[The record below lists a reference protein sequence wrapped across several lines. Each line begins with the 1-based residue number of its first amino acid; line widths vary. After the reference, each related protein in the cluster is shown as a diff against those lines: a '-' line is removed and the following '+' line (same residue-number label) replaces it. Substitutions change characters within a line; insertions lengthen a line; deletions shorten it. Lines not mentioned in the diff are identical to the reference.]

1 MVASVQLPA
10 DLSQHGPAGA
20 IGSAFTPLPARI
32 SQNLPLLQT
41 LPFLPAVAAQA
52 AASAGQNKGWPSIDT
67 NIPHLASLMGSYPG
81 GFQWNPDLTRLLL
94 SPGGR
99 LCRPKKRYICK
110 YCNREFSKSYNLLIH
125 ERTHTDERPF
135 PCDICGKAFRRQ
147 DHLRDHKYIHS
158 KEKPFKCDVCGK
170 GFCQQRTLSVH
181 KTQHAHE
188 VPAISPPLQ
197 QQQQPQPTQQQIPQQ
212 CQHEQPSSTLRTVS
226 PTLPAVPVQ
235 YMVSASI
242 QMPALSLPSS
252 PPTAA
257 SPPIDVIS
265 IQEVEE
271 EPMLTI
277 AEVPSPPARPVRLG
291 FSIADIMK
299 R

>member
-1 MVASVQLPA
+1 MVASVPVSSDSTSGSHL
-10 DLSQHGPAGA
+10 GA
-20 IGSAFTPLPARI
+20 LGSAFTPLPARI
-32 SQNLPLLQT
+32 SQGLPLLQT
-41 LPFLPAVAAQA
+41 LPFLPAAAAQA
-52 AASAGQNKGWPSIDT
+52 AAASSAGDKPSWQGVDPRFPQI
-67 NIPHLASLMGSYPG
+67 ASLMGSYSG
-81 GFQWNPDLTRLLL
+81 GLPWTADLTRLLL

-158 KEKPFKCDVCGK
+158 KDKPFKCEVCGK
-170 GFCQQRTLSVH
+170 GFCQARTLAVH
-181 KTQHAHE
+181 KTQHSHE
-188 VPAISPPLQ
+188 LPPISISENSNDSNNNVPQSPSRVHYMV
-197 QQQQPQPTQQQIPQQ
+197 T
-212 CQHEQPSSTLRTVS
+212 STL
-226 PTLPAVPVQ
+226 P
-235 YMVSASI
+235 
-242 QMPALSLPSS
+242 MPGLITPPS
-252 PPTAA
+252 PPTAS
-257 SPPIDVIS
+257 SPPIDIIN
-265 IQEVEE
+265 IQDADTD

-277 AEVPSPPARPVRLG
+277 AEDINVEEATPAPRRLG